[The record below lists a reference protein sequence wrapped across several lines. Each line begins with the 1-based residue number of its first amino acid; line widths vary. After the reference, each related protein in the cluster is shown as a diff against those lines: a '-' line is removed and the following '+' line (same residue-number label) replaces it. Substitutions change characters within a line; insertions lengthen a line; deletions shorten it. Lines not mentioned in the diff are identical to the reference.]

1 MTLKRAQKILRVVT
15 GTQNAFLCY
24 FLYPSCGDPQ
34 KVKLNGFFVF
44 ISNHSVQNYLFCSFS
59 LHLWTACHYSAQF
72 LKNWKL
78 IGNAIYVDIFSSF
91 QKADFSVSCRFCIFA
106 NFRQFYLPK
115 STNFIKLFNVKLFL
129 GKRHLVALFKVLK
142 CSRKRHLCW

>member
-1 MTLKRAQKILRVVT
+1 MRVVT

-91 QKADFSVSCRFCIFA
+91 QKADFSVSCRFCTFA

-115 STNFIKLFNVKLFL
+115 STNFIKLFL